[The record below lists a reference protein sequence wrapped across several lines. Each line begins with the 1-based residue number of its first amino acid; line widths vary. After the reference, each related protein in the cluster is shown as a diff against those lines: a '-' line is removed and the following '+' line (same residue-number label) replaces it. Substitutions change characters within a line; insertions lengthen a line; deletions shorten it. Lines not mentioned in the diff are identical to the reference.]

1 VTASEF
7 AFLAFGFV
15 FGTATG
21 VALAFVLR
29 VAPPAREVRLTVSHD
44 AVPRRASTLAS
55 DAFVTAPAEPA
66 RGGPADR
73 RMHDR
78 LDAEPRVEPGPR
90 PAPGFAAT
98 PAGVPVMRTPVPSVL
113 PAPAA
118 LGEASFAAGRAAV
131 AVTTLER
138 PSVPVTEP
146 VPHAPIPTPAERAD
160 EGAPAFVR
168 MLHGDHRAMLAVVDR
183 LAGEDGD
190 ARRAWQNDLTALVEA
205 TVARTLDLGV
215 LVFPL
220 GNAFWDGFTV
230 EQCREIA
237 GSLAA
242 RGYAFDGQGG
252 WADGMAPGYRELTVA
267 VADAGLDPRRIRA
280 WPNSTEIAS
289 LYRGARIAPEELLLQ
304 RAPGLDAGD
313 LRELLGSRGDE
324 LIRAW
329 GAWDRVRP
337 LLLAPAPEPS
347 A

>member
-29 VAPPAREVRLTVSHD
+29 IAPPAREVKVTVSHD
-44 AVPRRASTLAS
+44 AVPKRASTLAS

-73 RMHDR
+73 RLHDR
-78 LDAEPRVEPGPR
+78 IDPQTGIPAEVEPSPS
-90 PAPGFAAT
+90 FTAT
-98 PAGVPVMRTPVPSVL
+98 PAGVPVMRTPVPSAF

-118 LGEASFAAGRAAV
+118 LRATTGADGHAAV
-131 AVTTLER
+131 AVAILE
-138 PSVPVTEP
+138 PAAGPGAAP
-146 VPHAPIPTPAERAD
+146 VPSAPPSSSD
-160 EGAPAFVR
+160 GEGEGVPAFIR

-205 TVARTLDLGV
+205 TVARTIDLGV
-215 LVFPL
+215 LEFPL
-220 GNAFWDGFTV
+220 GNAFWDGFTI

-237 GSLAA
+237 GALAA

-252 WADGMAPGYRELTVA
+252 WADAIAPGYRELTVA

-280 WPNSTEIAS
+280 WPNSSEIAS
-289 LYRGARIAPEELLLQ
+289 LYHGARIAPEELLQQ
-304 RAPGLDAGD
+304 RAPELDARD
-313 LRELLGSRGDE
+313 LRQFLGSRADA
-324 LIRAW
+324 LVRAW
-329 GAWDRVRP
+329 DAWDRVRP
-337 LLLAPAPEPS
+337 LLLSPARGVTG
-347 A
+347 